1 MKSVSSIVGLF
12 FSDEINLVYENIK
25 FSGDLSPEKK
35 EKLKILPF
43 KFLGPL
49 FLTAASTKEKNWK
62 IEVIESSLSQYQ
74 ETTIDVDVTQSFF
87 NLNSSIESEDGKTN
101 LFALIGS
108 PYTEDIKVIYD
119 KIVNYIHPSIIQGK
133 IVNESFLGGDF
144 SFKDFIEAEL
154 IRGVNLIERS
164 LGSSRKIYSNSFFSS
179 QKFYCVGF
187 MERKKSDNIR
197 ESYLY
202 TCDFDDPLKNI
213 YLNYVPS
220 YYMLAILPDYYEN
233 RIIETLSLL
242 NKTTI
247 FPNIRAIRMSYE
259 EKKVI
264 YLEEFLME
272 KNIKKSYGVI
282 LIPDNKNLADL
293 LQETGLYG
301 GGSPQMETMSFY
313 KKKLRQILDKNKNL
327 EETIVEINPNFD
339 PFKKWK
345 TDTEEGLSKIKNL
358 LDNNI

>member
-25 FSGDLSPEKK
+25 FSGDLSLEKK

-74 ETTIDVDVTQSFF
+74 ETTIDVDVIQSFF

-154 IRGVNLIERS
+154 IRGVNLIEMS
-164 LGSSRKIYSNSFFSS
+164 LGSSRKIEMSLGSS
-179 QKFYCVGF
+179 RKLYCVGF
-187 MERKKSDNIR
+187 MERKESDNIR

-213 YLNYVPS
+213 YLDNIPS
-220 YYMLAILPDYYEN
+220 YYVLAILPDYYEN
-233 RIIETLSLL
+233 RIIETLSLFD
-242 NKTTI
+242 KTTI
-247 FPNIRAIRMSYE
+247 FPNIRAIRMSHE

-282 LIPDNKNLADL
+282 LIPDNKNLAGL
-293 LQETGLYG
+293 LQAAGLHG

-327 EETIVEINPNFD
+327 EETIVEINPIFD
-339 PFKKWK
+339 PFEKWK
-345 TDTEEGLSKIKNL
+345 TDTEEGLSKIKDL
-358 LDNNI
+358 LDNNN